1 MNVQLATP
9 RHPSGIDVGHSN
21 SMYYSSNPDAT
32 FSTSPS
38 TSSRAPSSAQLG
50 SIIVSPSTAS
60 SSIPTSYRANHGGSD
75 HVSASFASPL
85 YEGSANSSMNTGST
99 PSGSTMMLLP
109 PPSPYESSSQY
120 QLPYD
125 WNYNHAHHQHQ
136 QQQPSSHLSQH
147 HQQSPYT
154 TPFSVSNIS
163 PSVDTSAFLVSPISA
178 EETPTM
184 TSTTSPL
191 FNNGFDRQPG
201 MSGNMMQTNDHHQH
215 GSRGDA
221 STDVMMDHFNPG
233 AMGFGQGLD
242 QNVTGLGLGGINPT
256 AGPSTSIS
264 HHQQP
269 THQFDQPMYDQTFSG
284 MIGSHSTWQMGQDGL
299 LSSGQG
305 SSGMEYSQQDA
316 HMQYQSQPQ
325 QPPSNNL
332 PQGYSRQPMSK
343 HQESS
348 SRKPGSTTPSSQ
360 HHSKA
365 HPQPYPT
372 TQDSSMMMPA
382 GPPLQPG
389 PYPHPSLYSAP
400 AGHRPLFPIAGTS
413 IDIPT
418 SFYIQGYLSAPN
430 RYAFG
435 ERKLVI
441 HSPRV
446 GQKSYG
452 TEKR

>member
-32 FSTSPS
+32 FSSSPS
-38 TSSRAPSSAQLG
+38 NSSRAPSSAQLG
-50 SIIVSPSTAS
+50 PIIVSPSTAS
-60 SSIPTSYRANHGGSD
+60 SSIQKGYRANNGGSD
-75 HVSASFASPL
+75 HAGISFTSPL
-85 YEGSANSSMNTGST
+85 YEGSASSSMNTGST

-109 PPSPYESSSQY
+109 PPSPYKSSSQF

-125 WNYNHAHHQHQ
+125 WNYNHGQP
-136 QQQPSSHLSQH
+136 QQPQSHLSQH
-147 HQQSPYT
+147 HQQQSPYP
-154 TPFSVSNIS
+154 PFSVSKFS

-178 EETPTM
+178 EDTPTM

-191 FNNGFDRQPG
+191 FNNGFDHGPG
-201 MSGNMMQTNDHHQH
+201 MSGNMMQTSDHQH
-215 GSRGDA
+215 GSGVGT

-264 HHQQP
+264 HHHQLA
-269 THQFDQPMYDQTFSG
+269 HQFDQPMYDQTYSG
-284 MIGSHSTWQMGQDGL
+284 MAGSNPTWQMGQDGL
-299 LSSGQG
+299 LSSGHG
-305 SSGMEYSQQDA
+305 SGGMEQHQHDA
-316 HMQYQSQPQ
+316 HMQYQPQPQ
-325 QPPSNNL
+325 QPSSNNQ
-332 PQGYSRQPMSK
+332 PQGYSRQPMSTY
-343 HQESS
+343 QEPS
-348 SRKPGSTTPSSQ
+348 SRKPGSVTPSSQ
-360 HHSKA
+360 QHTTSL
-365 HPQPYPT
+365 PQPYPT
-372 TQDSSMMMPA
+372 SQDSSMVMPA

>member
-9 RHPSGIDVGHSN
+9 RRHPSNNIDVGHSN

-32 FSTSPS
+32 FSSSPS
-38 TSSRAPSSAQLG
+38 TLSRAPSSAQLG
-50 SIIVSPSTAS
+50 PSIVSPSTAS
-60 SSIPTSYRANHGGSD
+60 SSITTGYQANNGGVD
-75 HVSASFASPL
+75 HAGVSFASPL

-125 WNYNHAHHQHQ
+125 WNYNHAH
-136 QQQPSSHLSQH
+136 QQQPSSSHLSQH

-154 TPFSVSNIS
+154 SFSVSNIS

-178 EETPTM
+178 EETPIM
-184 TSTTSPL
+184 TSSTTSPL
-191 FNNGFDRQPG
+191 FNNGFEQPPG
-201 MSGNMMQTNDHHQH
+201 MSGNMMQTSDHQH
-215 GSRGDA
+215 GPRGGA
-221 STDVMMDHFNPG
+221 STDMMIDHFSSG
-233 AMGFGQGLD
+233 SMGFGQGLD
-242 QNVTGLGLGGINPT
+242 QSVTGLGLGGINPT

-264 HHQQP
+264 HHHQP
-269 THQFDQPMYDQTFSG
+269 THQLDEPIYDQAFSG
-284 MIGSHSTWQMGQDGL
+284 MVGSNPTWQIGQDGL
-299 LSSGQG
+299 LSSGQS
-305 SSGMEYSQQDA
+305 SSGMEHHQQDT

-332 PQGYSRQPMSK
+332 PQGYSRQPISTY
-343 HQESS
+343 QESS
-348 SRKPGSTTPSSQ
+348 SRKPGSAIPSSQ
-360 HHSKA
+360 QHSSSY
-365 HPQPYPT
+365 QQSYPT
-372 TQDSSMMMPA
+372 TQDSSMMMSA

-389 PYPHPSLYSAP
+389 PYPHTSLYSAP